1 MALTRIMDIKSH
13 TDSPLFNVLMFS
25 SFWAFQ
31 IFITKLGLNKGA
43 LVLPYQLV
51 MILVAMVTT
60 VILLLPESGKS
71 FYYLFMER
79 PQLFWQLFLANAIQT
94 GLGTSLSIVGIA
106 LTNAINA
113 GFLVKMSVVT
123 TILFA
128 RFLLKESLT
137 FLKGVVLLVML
148 GGAYLLTTKAQTLI
162 PRTGDLLILGAC
174 VCWSLGTVLV
184 RKALR
189 LKTVRA
195 DVVTLQKP
203 FASLAV
209 FSVFIAASVYAPTIF
224 GDLQDVLK
232 CCTVTQSSLIY
243 AIFSG
248 FCLGMTWIYL
258 FRTLNV
264 ATASYMTL
272 ISMVTPVIVSILA
285 VIFLKETLN
294 WVQLIGITMILVSGI
309 TVSRSKLA

>member
-1 MALTRIMDIKSH
+1 MNLKSH

-51 MILVAMVTT
+51 MILVAMATT
-60 VILLLPESGKS
+60 VVLLLPESGKS
-71 FYYLFMER
+71 FFHLFKQR
-79 PQLFWQLFLANAIQT
+79 PKLFWQLFLANAIQT

-128 RFLLKESLT
+128 RFLLKESFT
-137 FLKGVVLLVML
+137 FLKGGVLLVML
-148 GGAYLLTTKAQTLI
+148 GGAYLLTTKAQALI

-184 RKALR
+184 RKVLR
-189 LKTVRA
+189 SKTVRA

-209 FSVFIAASVYAPTIF
+209 FSIFIAAAVYAPTIF
-224 GDLQDVLK
+224 GDLQGVLE

-243 AIFSG
+243 AITSG

-285 VIFLKETLN
+285 MVFLNETLN
-294 WVQLIGITMILVSGI
+294 WVQLIGITMILASGI